1 MKLIWEGFNMKIKKL
16 IKALY
21 FSNPELFGFNA
32 RYPYSVTEIYTEVI
46 QWVELD
52 NCKRIALNDSTKVYV
67 DAYIKDIK
75 ECVIDW
81 NNATRKEYI
90 ISE

>member
-1 MKLIWEGFNMKIKKL
+1 MKIKKL
-16 IKALY
+16 IKVLY

-32 RYPYSVTEIYTEVI
+32 MYPYSVPEIYTEVI

>member
-1 MKLIWEGFNMKIKKL
+1 MKIKKL
-16 IKALY
+16 IKVLY

-52 NCKRIALNDSTKVYV
+52 NCKRISLNDSTKIYV

>member
-1 MKLIWEGFNMKIKKL
+1 MKIKKL

-52 NCKRIALNDSTKVYV
+52 NCKRISLNDSTKVCV